1 LFSVISARV
10 VMIKLSGE
18 YIGRKLNTI
27 GKEKM
32 KTVDYM
38 EPIVEEAFWIEA
50 LLKSGALLCHPR
62 T

>member
-1 LFSVISARV
+1 
-10 VMIKLSGE
+10 MMKLSGE

-38 EPIVEEAFWIEA
+38 EPIVEEAFLIEV
-50 LLKSGALLCHPR
+50 LLKTGAPLCHPR